1 MSETSSDWQRTTIDS
16 AQAAAHPETA
26 QAVARIK
33 ALRQTIDNIDS
44 AVIALLA
51 ERFKATSQVGVL
63 KANAGFAPED
73 TKREDYQIERLHRI
87 AIDAGLDPE
96 IAEMYREFVVTE
108 AKKRHQRIADAGGDP
123 GVLDVF
129 ARSEWAPFGYSSI
142 GQVACSDYI
151 NTGMECP

>member
-51 ERFKATSQVGVL
+51 ERFKATSQV
-63 KANAGFAPED
+63 
-73 TKREDYQIERLHRI
+73 
-87 AIDAGLDPE
+87 
-96 IAEMYREFVVTE
+96 
-108 AKKRHQRIADAGGDP
+108 
-123 GVLDVF
+123 
-129 ARSEWAPFGYSSI
+129 
-142 GQVACSDYI
+142 ACSKPTPDSRPKTPSVRTI
-151 NTGMECP
+151 RSNASTASPSMRA